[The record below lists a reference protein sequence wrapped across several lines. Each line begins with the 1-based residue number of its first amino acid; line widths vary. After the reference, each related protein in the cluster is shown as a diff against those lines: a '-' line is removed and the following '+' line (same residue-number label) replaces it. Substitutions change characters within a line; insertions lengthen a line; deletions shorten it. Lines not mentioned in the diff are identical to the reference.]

1 MFNNVLIFFSVLF
14 FFFLN
19 SFELKS
25 LTKTEILS
33 IKKKLVITNSII
45 SKSRSEKSKFN
56 KKEYKESK
64 LVLEAIKKKNWV
76 NANKLSKNDP
86 VLKKIVEW
94 HFLKENNNSKFY
106 LRTSN
111 FIKKNPEW
119 PQNKLFRKK
128 IELFI
133 DKNLN
138 NKKIIEFF
146 SQNPPLTT
154 KGAVN
159 YIDAL
164 KKKMV

>member
-1 MFNNVLIFFSVLF
+1 M
-14 FFFLN
+14 
-19 SFELKS
+19 
-25 LTKTEILS
+25 
-33 IKKKLVITNSII
+33 
-45 SKSRSEKSKFN
+45 
-56 KKEYKESK
+56 
-64 LVLEAIKKKNWV
+64 
-76 NANKLSKNDP
+76 
-86 VLKKIVEW
+86 
-94 HFLKENNNSKFY
+94 KENNNSKFY

-164 KKKMV
+164 KKENGIESVKEIARKTWIERNFTRSQSKDFYKRYKKILRKNDHNDRIEKLTWTGRSYEARRMLPLINKNKKIYIMQK

>member
-1 MFNNVLIFFSVLF
+1 MFNNVLIFFSVLI

-111 FIKKNPEW
+111 FIKK
-119 PQNKLFRKK
+119 KSRMASK
-128 IELFI
+128 
-133 DKNLN
+133 
-138 NKKIIEFF
+138 
-146 SQNPPLTT
+146 
-154 KGAVN
+154 
-159 YIDAL
+159 
-164 KKKMV
+164 

>member
-1 MFNNVLIFFSVLF
+1 MFNNVLIFFSVLI

-33 IKKKLVITNSII
+33 IKKKHVITNSII

-111 FIKKNPEW
+111 FIKKNI
-119 PQNKLFRKK
+119 QNGLKINYLEKK
-128 IELFI
+128 
-133 DKNLN
+133 
-138 NKKIIEFF
+138 
-146 SQNPPLTT
+146 
-154 KGAVN
+154 
-159 YIDAL
+159 
-164 KKKMV
+164 